1 MDLYSI
7 DMHDSNYIQFLFLII
22 HMLHVVFFDH
32 KVLAYNQNTWKQ
44 EKVKRKKN
52 RFPSFLLQK
61 RKHVKNNKKKEN
73 VHTETR
79 PLTIEERNK
88 KNKKCSNAYQ
98 VQKSNSL
105 APTTVLTHV
114 AESVSALQMLTLV

>member
-44 EKVKRKKN
+44 ERKHKRKQEKT
-52 RFPSFLLQK
+52 
-61 RKHVKNNKKKEN
+61 RKSQKKK
-73 VHTETR
+73 
-79 PLTIEERNK
+79 K
-88 KNKKCSNAYQ
+88 
-98 VQKSNSL
+98 
-105 APTTVLTHV
+105 
-114 AESVSALQMLTLV
+114 